1 MINVQVS
8 VKVKESLVLVGELSR
23 RTGVG
28 AHQLRYYEAQ
38 GLLEPDRARN
48 GYREYA
54 DDAVVQVSQIR
65 RLLDAGLSTKDIA
78 SMMPCV
84 LGEAHDFVG
93 CPELVALMRSREQRL
108 HAQIATLIDSRDALR
123 DYIDM
128 TETSSAGD
136 RPWDATTGQRPARR
150 AV

>member
-1 MINVQVS
+1 MLI
-8 VKVKESLVLVGELSR
+8 GELSR
-23 RTGVG
+23 RTGVD

-38 GLLEPDRARN
+38 GLLEPDRGTN

-54 DDAVVQVSQIR
+54 DDAVVRVSQIR

-108 HAQIATLIDSRDALR
+108 HAQIATLTHSRNALR
-123 DYIDM
+123 EYIDM
-128 TETSSAGD
+128 TETNSPGN
-136 RPWDATTGQRPARR
+136 RPWDATTDRRPARR